1 LKWLKRSHSS
11 EAKIKKKF
19 GGKMWKSVSALV
31 AVVSLALTAGASTA
45 EWPTRPLT
53 MINPFAAG
61 GPNDVVARLFAQR
74 MGEILGQTIIIENIG
89 GAGGMTGAERVAKAA
104 PDGYTFLQGTVGT
117 QAQNQTLFKKPAYNS
132 TTDFAPVALVIEAP
146 LVLIARK
153 DLPVKDMKEFVAYAK
168 ANKDKMQYASAG
180 TGSAIHL
187 GCALMNMVTGL
198 DIVHVPYRG
207 ANPAMQDL
215 MSGRV
220 DYLCDIITTAKPQI
234 DAGTVKAIAILT
246 KERSPVLPN
255 VPTATEQGFDV
266 DAYTWNAFFL
276 PKGTPD
282 AIVEKLNHATVAAM
296 KTPDVREKLESAG
309 LQFVSEDRATPEYLA
324 KFVPSEIVKWA
335 APIKASGVSV
345 D

>member
-1 LKWLKRSHSS
+1 MRNVIG
-11 EAKIKKKF
+11 AI
-19 GGKMWKSVSALV
+19 V
-31 AVVSLALTAGASTA
+31 AVVSLAGTGVARA
-45 EWPTRPLT
+45 EDWPTRSLT

-61 GPNDVVARLFAQR
+61 GPNDVMARLFAQR
-74 MGEILGQTIIIENIG
+74 MGEILGQPVIVENIG
-89 GAGGMTGAERVAKAA
+89 GAGGMNGADRVAKAK

-117 QAQNQTLFKKPAYNS
+117 QAQNQTLFKKPAYDS
-132 TTDFAPVALVIEAP
+132 TKDFAPVALAVEAP

-168 ANKDKMQYASAG
+168 ANGAKMQYASAG

-187 GCALMNMVTGL
+187 GCALVNMVSGI
-198 DIVHVPYRG
+198 DVVHVPYRG

-234 DAGTVKAIAILT
+234 DGGTVKAIAILT
-246 KERSPVLPN
+246 KERSPVLPD
-255 VPTATEQGFDV
+255 VPTAIEQGFEV
-266 DAYTWNAFFL
+266 EAYTWNAFFL

-282 AIVEKLNHATVAAM
+282 AIVQKLNRATVAAM
-296 KTPDVREKLESAG
+296 KTPAVRDKLESVG
-309 LQFVSEDRATPEYLA
+309 LRFVSDDRTTPEYLA
-324 KFVPSEIVKWA
+324 KFVQSEIAKWA
-335 APIKASGVSV
+335 APIKAGGISI

>member
-1 LKWLKRSHSS
+1 
-11 EAKIKKKF
+11 
-19 GGKMWKSVSALV
+19 MWKVVTALV
-31 AVVSLALTAGASTA
+31 TLASLAATTDVKAQQ
-45 EWPTRPLT
+45 WPTRPLT

-61 GPNDVVARLFAQR
+61 GPNDVLARLFAQR
-74 MGEILGQTIIIENIG
+74 MGEILGQPIIIENVG
-89 GAGGMTGAERVAKAA
+89 GAGGMNGADRVAKAA

-117 QAQNQTLFKKPAYNS
+117 QAQNQKLFRKPAYNS
-132 TTDFAPVALVIEAP
+132 TTDFAPVALMVEAP

-168 ANKDKMQYASAG
+168 ANKDKMQFGSAG

-187 GCALMNMVTGL
+187 GCALMNMVAGL

-234 DAGTVKAIAILT
+234 DGGAVKAIAILA

-255 VPTATEQGFDV
+255 VPTALDQGFDV

-276 PKGTPD
+276 PKATPD
-282 AIVEKLNHATVAAM
+282 AIVQTLNHATIEAM
-296 KTPDVREKLESAG
+296 KTPAVREKLESAG
-309 LQFVSEDRATPEYLA
+309 LKFVSDDRTTPAYLA
-324 KFVPSEIVKWA
+324 TFVQSEIAKWA
-335 APIKASGVSV
+335 VSIKAGGVSV

>member
-1 LKWLKRSHSS
+1 
-11 EAKIKKKF
+11 
-19 GGKMWKSVSALV
+19 MWKILTAL
-31 AVVSLALTAGASTA
+31 AVLASLAATTSVQAE

-61 GPNDVVARLFAQR
+61 GPNDVLARLFAQR
-74 MGEILGQTIIIENIG
+74 MGEILGQPIVIENIG
-89 GAGGMTGAERVAKAA
+89 GAGGMNGADRVAKAA

-132 TTDFAPVALVIEAP
+132 TTDFAAVALMIEAP

-168 ANKDKMQYASAG
+168 ANRERMQFGSAG

-198 DIVHVPYRG
+198 DVVHVPYRG

-220 DYLCDIITTAKPQI
+220 DYLCDIISTAKPQI
-234 DAGTVKAIAILT
+234 DGGTVKPIAILT
-246 KERSPVLPN
+246 KERSPGIAKRCRPPSSRVLTSKPI
-255 VPTATEQGFDV
+255 P
-266 DAYTWNAFFL
+266 
-276 PKGTPD
+276 GTRSSCPRGRR
-282 AIVEKLNHATVAAM
+282 
-296 KTPDVREKLESAG
+296 P
-309 LQFVSEDRATPEYLA
+309 
-324 KFVPSEIVKWA
+324 PSFKNSIMR
-335 APIKASGVSV
+335 PSRP
-345 D
+345 

>member
-1 LKWLKRSHSS
+1 MR
-11 EAKIKKKF
+11 KI
-19 GGKMWKSVSALV
+19 VAALV
-31 AVVSLALTAGASTA
+31 AVASLALITGARAA
-45 EWPTRPLT
+45 EWPSRPLT

-89 GAGGMTGAERVAKAA
+89 GAGGMTGADRVAKAA

-117 QAQNQTLFKKPAYNS
+117 QAQNQTLFKNPAYNS
-132 TTDFAPVALVIEAP
+132 TTDFTPVALVVEAP

-198 DIVHVPYRG
+198 DVVHVPYRG

-246 KERSPVLPN
+246 RERSPVLPN
-255 VPTATEQGFDV
+255 VPTAIEQGFDV

-282 AIVEKLNHATVAAM
+282 AIVAKLNHATVEAM

-309 LQFVSEDRATPEYLA
+309 LQFVPDDRTTPDYLA
-324 KFVPSEIVKWA
+324 KFVQGEIVKWA

>member
-1 LKWLKRSHSS
+1 MRKTV
-11 EAKIKKKF
+11 A
-19 GGKMWKSVSALV
+19 ALL
-31 AVVSLALTAGASTA
+31 AVTSLAVAAGAGA
-45 EWPTRPLT
+45 EDWPTRPIT

-61 GPNDVVARLFAQR
+61 GPNDVLARLFAQR
-74 MGEILGQTIIIENIG
+74 MGEILGQPIVLENVG
-89 GAGGMTGAERVAKAA
+89 GAGGMNGADRVAKAA

-117 QAQNQTLFKKPAYNS
+117 QAQNQTLFKKPAYNAM
-132 TTDFAPVALVIEAP
+132 TDFAPVALMIEAP
-146 LVLIARK
+146 LVLVARK
-153 DLPVKDMKEFVAYAK
+153 DMPVKDMKQFVAYAK

-187 GCALMNMVTGL
+187 GCALMNMVAGI
-198 DIVHVPYRG
+198 DVVHVPYRG

-215 MSGRV
+215 ISGRV

-255 VPTATEQGFDV
+255 LPTAIEQGFNV
-266 DAYTWNAFFL
+266 EAYTWNAFFL

-282 AIVEKLNHATVAAM
+282 AIVRKLNHATIEAM
-296 KTPDVREKLESAG
+296 KTPAVREPLQNAG
-309 LQFVSEDRATPEYLA
+309 LKFVSDDRTTPEYLA
-324 KFVPSEIVKWA
+324 KFVESEIAKWA
-335 APIKASGVSV
+335 VPIKASGVSV

>member
-1 LKWLKRSHSS
+1 MRKTLT
-11 EAKIKKKF
+11 
-19 GGKMWKSVSALV
+19 ALV
-31 AVVSLALTAGASTA
+31 AAASLALATGANA
-45 EWPTRPLT
+45 EDWPTRPLT
-53 MINPFAAG
+53 MVNPFAAG
-61 GPNDVVARLFAQR
+61 GPNDVPARLFAQR
-74 MGEILGQTIIIENIG
+74 MGEILGQPIVLENVG
-89 GAGGMTGAERVAKAA
+89 GAGGMSGADRVAKAA
-104 PDGYTFLQGTVGT
+104 PDGYTFLLGTVGT

-132 TTDFAPVALVIEAP
+132 VTDFVPVALMLEAP
-146 LVLIARK
+146 LVLVARK
-153 DLPVKDMKEFVAYAK
+153 DLPVNNMKEFVAYSK
-168 ANKDKMQYASAG
+168 ANKERMQFASAG

-187 GCALMNMVTGL
+187 GCALVNMVAGL
-198 DIVHVPYRG
+198 DIVHVPFRG

-234 DAGTVKAIAILT
+234 DGGAVKAIAILA

-255 VPTATEQGFDV
+255 VPTALEQGFDV

-282 AIVEKLNHATVAAM
+282 AIVQKLNHATIEAM
-296 KTPDVREKLESAG
+296 KTPAVREKLESAG
-309 LQFVSEDRATPEYLA
+309 LKFVSDDRTTPAYLA
-324 KFVPSEIVKWA
+324 TFVQSEIAKWA